1 MAGGWRVQAGW
12 RPLLP
17 VGLAALAFAPGLW
30 AGFLYD
36 DRRDVVLNPAAA
48 AASFWERLPG
58 TVRPL
63 LKASYALQDA
73 LHGMTPWAFHAVNLA
88 LHLIAVALVFLLVRR
103 ACVLAGAG
111 PAEAGRNDPERAE
124 RTALIAA
131 TLWAVHPAL
140 AETVVYVSG
149 RSAGLSGVLVLGAL
163 AAATGAR
170 PRPGLAFGCALAAP
184 LARETALVAPL
195 LLLAWQVTV
204 HRDQAASQRLRRA
217 WPVWAGALLAALII
231 ASLSRH
237 RELVA
242 FSLDQRGPLDA
253 LRANLFAIPEI
264 LRLWLEPWRIS
275 ILPAQAVV
283 HGWTEAPTFLRA
295 AGLAALPVLAL
306 AFRAR
311 APVVALAVLW
321 TLVALL
327 PTNSLIWRVEPVALR
342 PLYLAGIGL
351 ALLIAL
357 PLARLRGGGILAG
370 ALVLAL
376 GVLAWQRAT
385 LFQDEVALFAD
396 VARKAPGDA
405 RAALM
410 LALVLANAG
419 RTEEARA
426 ALDAALALDPFLTEA
441 RNALRLLDAVEGVY
455 RGGP

>member
-1 MAGGWRVQAGW
+1 MAGGARVRAGGW
-12 RPLLP
+12 PLLP

-48 AASFWERLPG
+48 AASFWDRLGG
-58 TVRPL
+58 TLRPL
-63 LKASYALQDA
+63 VKASYALQDA
-73 LHGMTPWAFHAVNLA
+73 LHGMAPWAFHAVNLA
-88 LHLIAVALVFLLVRR
+88 LHLIAVVLVFHLVRR
-103 ACVLAGAG
+103 ACVLA
-111 PAEAGRNDPERAE
+111 EAGTGLQNDPTLPE

-131 TLWAVHPAL
+131 ALWAVHPAL

-170 PRPGLAFGCALAAP
+170 LRPGLAFACALAAP

-195 LLLAWQVTV
+195 LLTVWQVTLD
-204 HRDQAASQRLRRA
+204 RDRALGQRVRLA
-217 WPVWAGALLAALII
+217 LPVWAGALLAALVI

-237 RELVA
+237 RELIA
-242 FSLDQRGPLDA
+242 FSLDQRGPLEA
-253 LRANLFAIPEI
+253 LRANLFAVPEI

-275 ILPAQAVV
+275 VLPSQPVV
-283 HGWTEAPTFLRA
+283 HGWTDAPTLLRA
-295 AGLAALPVLAL
+295 AGLVALPVLAL
-306 AFRAR
+306 ACRAR
-311 APVVALAVLW
+311 APVAALAVLW

-351 ALLIAL
+351 ALLLAL

-370 ALVLAL
+370 ALVLGL
-376 GVLAWQRAT
+376 GAAAWQRAT
-385 LFQDEVALFAD
+385 LYQDEVALFAD
-396 VARKAPGDA
+396 AARKAPGDA
-405 RAALM
+405 RAQLM
-410 LALVLANAG
+410 LGLVLANAG
-419 RTEEARA
+419 RPEEARA
-426 ALDAALALDPFLTEA
+426 ALDAALARDPFLTEA
-441 RNALRLLDAVEGVY
+441 QNALRLLDAGSGVY